1 MEMISTLHTALDH
14 YSNTSD
20 GVLCII
26 GYTQKEPKYILSG
39 YTGQDFEYYTWTIPA
54 CFVVNI

>member
-20 GVLCII
+20 AVLCII
-26 GYTQKEPKYILSG
+26 GHTQKEPKYMSG
-39 YTGQDFEYYTWTIPA
+39 YSGQDFEYCTWTIPA
-54 CFVVNI
+54 CFIVNI